1 MGGKGGDLVTGMS
14 AFAFRWAVLGA
25 LWVTDFVTADLGM
38 DNYAAAGAVSAFLAV
53 VTVAAVLAMA
63 RAKFQQALLLTLL
76 SPRDRSAGGG
86 LHLVPAPEEVP
97 EPDASQS
104 AAQSHVLSLLE
115 SARRSAAA
123 ERDQSPGHQGTG

>member
-25 LWVTDFVTADLGM
+25 LWVTDFVTADLGL

-63 RAKFQQALLLTLL
+63 RDKFQQALLLTLL
-76 SPRDRSAGGG
+76 SPPDRGRA
-86 LHLVPAPEEVP
+86 LRLVPGPEDQARRE
-97 EPDASQS
+97 
-104 AAQSHVLSLLE
+104 AAQSAVLAHLQ
-115 SARRSAAA
+115 SARPGSAEHAH
-123 ERDQSPGHQGTG
+123 RPTGS